1 MDLILKEGQMDLEEP
16 QILEVGDLIGKEVI
30 RTIDEQMF
38 VLSSIQRKEST
49 KKLFAILY
57 RKEGK
62 HLDMNPIH
70 IEWKNF
76 FEYYAV
82 VK

>member
-1 MDLILKEGQMDLEEP
+1 MDSQET

-38 VLSSIQRKEST
+38 VLSSIQKKGSS

-57 RKEGK
+57 RKDGK

-70 IEWKNF
+70 IEWQNF

>member
-1 MDLILKEGQMDLEEP
+1 MDSQET

-38 VLSSIQRKEST
+38 VLSSIQKNDSS
-49 KKLFAILY
+49 KKLVAILY
-57 RKEGK
+57 RKDGK

-70 IEWKNF
+70 IEWQNF
-76 FEYYAV
+76 FEYYAI